1 MLNCS
6 FLPWNSTTVH
16 LFFLLLLLS
25 VMLGCT
31 ERQGLLENTFHKII
45 LKAEM
50 AQVRDD
56 VRCFCLH
63 VHAPTSALELKSV
76 DLLTTKGQCE
86 IPATEGL
93 ESHPVDPC
101 EAHEEKRHFGDASIG
116 CLWGQAQFQCILP

>member
-1 MLNCS
+1 
-6 FLPWNSTTVH
+6 
-16 LFFLLLLLS
+16 
-25 VMLGCT
+25 
-31 ERQGLLENTFHKII
+31 
-45 LKAEM
+45 M

-93 ESHPVDPC
+93 ESHLVDPC